1 MQRGTS
7 LAFALLFAAA
17 VAVVVLQ
24 TRAPTGGRPT
34 SRASAEKATPVEEPK
49 PGATGAATSDAG
61 SFVEADADT
70 DGPELPPGAPKSVG
84 FGVVLVTYA
93 GAQFAPEKA
102 RTKQQAQQLARQLI
116 DLAKQ
121 DFEAAVK
128 KGDRGSTIDAGT
140 IPRGVLE
147 PAVERALFGLAKGS
161 VHEEPLD
168 TPRGF
173 WIVRRTE

>member
-17 VAVVVLQ
+17 VAIVVLE
-24 TRAPTGGRPT
+24 TRTPSGGRPQA
-34 SRASAEKATPVEEPK
+34 SASAEPAPVEQPK
-49 PGATGAATSDAG
+49 PGASAAGDDA
-61 SFVEADADT
+61 SFVETDADT
-70 DGPELPPGAPKSVG
+70 DAPELPPGAPKSVG

-102 RTKQQAQQLARQLI
+102 RTKQQAQELAKQLI
-116 DLAKQ
+116 DLAKR
-121 DFEAAVK
+121 DFPAAVK

-161 VHEEPLD
+161 VYEEPLD

-173 WIVRRTE
+173 WIVQRTE